1 MKKILAGAIA
11 LLVIAVLL
19 APFINGLVL
28 AAIISRYKDNLNE
41 MYADTGSDVR
51 VEILDYNRNFSSSVI
66 DWRIDLGSLAAVYGI
81 DEIILKDRAR
91 HGFTGIVSTTSL
103 AKNPWFTDLVDNKLN
118 GTNPLT
124 ITTAYSL
131 SGKIESV
138 IDLAAVSIE
147 TAQGTMDFRPGRI
160 VTNVDRELNH
170 LVSEA
175 HWDGLSLPKA
185 IQIDGFELRYDLEKI
200 STYIWAGDLACTID
214 KIRIQ
219 DQGNEVALANFS
231 GEYNLAYDRKSNRL
245 SAGGSVAIANL
256 LTQGEKVTDTLLK
269 LEMNNMDAQGYE
281 EFMTV
286 YTGTMYS
293 LLDQIREAADDPARM
308 EEIMQQ
314 QMPAAGLQ
322 FAAAYEKLLKK
333 DLEIKITDLR
343 ARLPQGQIS
352 GDLQLRLNRDLTF
365 AQLAP
370 LIMQPKL
377 ALDAFSLESDL
388 RFPAE
393 LAGENPSLVAPIY
406 PGMQTGLFVLN
417 GSDLVHRART
427 KDGKL
432 FLNGTE
438 VLFD

>member
-1 MKKILAGAIA
+1 
-11 LLVIAVLL
+11 
-19 APFINGLVL
+19 
-28 AAIISRYKDNLNE
+28 
-41 MYADTGSDVR
+41 
-51 VEILDYNRNFSSSVI
+51 
-66 DWRIDLGSLAAVYGI
+66 
-81 DEIILKDRAR
+81 
-91 HGFTGIVSTTSL
+91 
-103 AKNPWFTDLVDNKLN
+103 
-118 GTNPLT
+118 
-124 ITTAYSL
+124 
-131 SGKIESV
+131 
-138 IDLAAVSIE
+138 
-147 TAQGTMDFRPGRI
+147 
-160 VTNVDRELNH
+160 
-170 LVSEA
+170 
-175 HWDGLSLPKA
+175 
-185 IQIDGFELRYDLEKI
+185 
-200 STYIWAGDLACTID
+200 
-214 KIRIQ
+214 
-219 DQGNEVALANFS
+219 
-231 GEYNLAYDRKSNRL
+231 
-245 SAGGSVAIANL
+245 
-256 LTQGEKVTDTLLK
+256 
-269 LEMNNMDAQGYE
+269 MNNMDAQGYE

-393 LAGENPSLVAPIY
+393 LAGENPSLVSPIY

-417 GSDLVHRART
+417 GADLVHRART

-432 FLNGTE
+432 YLNGTE
-438 VLFD
+438 VLFN